1 MPHIEVNCPQ
11 CSENDVIKF
20 GRNASGNQRYK
31 CKNTSCDKDRPPSS
45 EVQHYSILSR
55 HQIL

>member
-31 CKNTSCDKDRPPSS
+31 CNKNRLAQLATFGCPC
-45 EVQHYSILSR
+45 
-55 HQIL
+55 

>member
-31 CKNTSCDKDRPPSS
+31 CKNTGCDKDTFLLN
-45 EVQHYSILSR
+45 YK
-55 HQIL
+55 